1 MAKVI
6 VSREARKDLIA
17 IRMYIRDE
25 LLNPTA
31 ADRILHELRR
41 AVEGLQSFPR
51 QGKSLDAM
59 IAVHTEYR
67 YLPCENYCIF
77 YLENDE
83 EVVIARILHQKQDY
97 LRALF
102 LQK

>member
-17 IRMYIRDE
+17 IRMYIRNE
-25 LLNPTA
+25 LLNPAA
-31 ADRILHELRR
+31 ADRILHELRH

-51 QGKSLDAM
+51 RGKSLDAM
-59 IAVHTEYR
+59 ISVHTEYR
-67 YLPCENYCIF
+67 YLLCENYCIF

-83 EVVIARILHQKQDY
+83 EVVVVRILHQKQDY

-102 LQK
+102 SS

>member
-1 MAKVI
+1 MATVI
-6 VSREARKDLIA
+6 VSREARKDLMA
-17 IRMYIRDE
+17 IRVYIQDE
-25 LLNPTA
+25 FLNPSA

-41 AVEGLQSFPR
+41 AVEGLPSFPR

-83 EVVIARILHQKQDY
+83 EVVVVRILHQKQDY

>member
-6 VSREARKDLIA
+6 VSGEARKDLIT

-41 AVEGLQSFPR
+41 TVEGLQSFPR

-83 EVVIARILHQKQDY
+83 EVVIVRILHQKQDY

-102 LQK
+102 SS

>member
-51 QGKSLDAM
+51 RGKSLDAM
-59 IAVHTEYR
+59 ISVHTEYR
-67 YLPCENYCIF
+67 YLLCENYCIF

-83 EVVIARILHQKQDY
+83 EVVIVRILHQKQDY

-102 LQK
+102 SS

>member
-83 EVVIARILHQKQDY
+83 EVVIVRILHQKQDY

>member
-25 LLNPTA
+25 LLNLTVT
-31 ADRILHELRR
+31 DRSLHELRR
-41 AVEGLQSFPR
+41 AAEGLQSFPR

-59 IAVHTEYR
+59 ITVHTEYR

-77 YLENDE
+77 YLENNE
-83 EVVIARILHQKQDY
+83 KVVIVRILHQKQDY

>member
-1 MAKVI
+1 MAKAI

-25 LLNPTA
+25 LLNPA
-31 ADRILHELRR
+31 ATDRILHELRR

-59 IAVHTEYR
+59 ITVHMEYR
-67 YLPCENYCIF
+67 YLPCENICIF

-83 EVVIARILHQKQDY
+83 GVVIVRILHQKQDH
-97 LRALF
+97 LHALF